1 MRSRERSAWRYL
13 DSLELWLMKPGL
25 ERIRAVLE
33 ELGRPEKNFLSVLV
47 GGTNGK
53 GSVVAYL
60 DSVLR
65 EAGFR
70 VGRYTS
76 PHLVSPRERIALNG
90 RLIAPGAFAGVLLD
104 VRDAAGLAR
113 SPTGRRGAEA
123 SYFEVLTAAAFL
135 YFARRKVDV
144 AVVEVGMGGD
154 WDATNVLGSPL
165 VSVMTNVELDHTR
178 RLGKTRAVIARTKA
192 GIARAGRPLLAGPMT
207 PSAERSVRKVC
218 ARVGARLVSVPR
230 VCTLREGKGGNFSA
244 RVLGKNFSGLRLGLT
259 GAHQRENAATALAA
273 LALARKRLPWSAAA
287 LRRGFARARIRGRLE
302 RAAGRP
308 ATYLDGAHNPSGARA
323 LAAFLATRAE
333 RPRVLVVAVG
343 REKNAEAMLRAWKRV
358 AEGIVATEVPGH
370 KFFRAR
376 HLARLAR
383 RVGLP
388 ALTTLAGKP
397 CLYAEPSP
405 LRALRR
411 ARLLAGRE
419 GLVCV
424 AGSLFLVGEILKPKA
439 FRKSP

>member
-1 MRSRERSAWRYL
+1 MRSRKRLTSSAKIRAGRRYL

-25 ERIRAVLE
+25 ERVRAVLDE
-33 ELGRPEKNFLSVLV
+33 FGRPEKNFLSVLV

-65 EAGFR
+65 EAGYR

-90 RLIAPGAFAGVLLD
+90 RLIGSGTFAGVLLD
-104 VRDAAGLAR
+104 VRDAAK
-113 SPTGRRGAEA
+113 RRGAEA

-135 YFARRKVDV
+135 YFARQRVDV

-178 RLGKTRAVIARTKA
+178 RLGRTRAVIARTKA
-192 GIARAGRPLLAGPMT
+192 GIARAGRPLLAGPMR

-218 ARVGARLVSVPR
+218 AKVGARFVPVPR
-230 VCTLREGKGGNFSA
+230 VCALREGKEKKFSA
-244 RVLGKNFSGLRLGLT
+244 RVLGKNFSGLRLGLA

-273 LALARKRLPWSAAA
+273 LALVRKRLPWSAAA
-287 LRRGFARARIRGRLE
+287 LRRGFARARVRGRLE

-323 LAAFLATRAE
+323 LAAFLAARAE
-333 RPRVLVVAVG
+333 RPRVLVAAVG
-343 REKNAEAMLRAWKRV
+343 SEKNAGAMLRAWKKV
-358 AEGIVATEVPGH
+358 AEGVVTTEVSGH

-376 HLARLAR
+376 ALARLAR

-388 ALTTLAGKP
+388 RP
-397 CLYAEPSP
+397 HVEPSP
-405 LRALRR
+405 LRALRQ
-411 ARLLAGRE
+411 ARLLAGRG

-439 FRKSP
+439 G